1 MSRTV
6 SDLLEAMRPD
16 EDHRFDTE
24 AVWQRSLGRARQ
36 RTVHRRVALAA
47 AAGVAAVAAIAAPTL
62 VLTAGSPGSDP
73 ILPGQS
79 GSATAS
85 AEATASPSPPPSTA
99 VPSSRAV
106 LSATLRAVSSTT
118 WVIAPAETN
127 AYMQL
132 AYVRRADETKMSGSV
147 EVYEAGAFDPSPY
160 LAGTRTT
167 VDGESAYFAWVSDPF
182 HTTREV
188 RRALA
193 WQYAPDAWVV
203 VRIEHDTPTPSM
215 SAEIPSEL
223 VEIASLVEIGD
234 PEPVRLPFQVS
245 YRPETMVPVYVGHF
259 EEAWLNRFVYYEYI
273 NAPSDFRDSERALS
287 LPLHIGMHPATPEQ
301 WRPDTTVGGQPAMR
315 NGPNEVI
322 VQVGD
327 QWVVIGSGPYAAPLS
342 NEEIERIFA
351 GLTFADWTYETTWF
365 DANTA
370 A

>member
-6 SDLLEAMRPD
+6 SDLLEAIRPD
-16 EDHRFDTE
+16 EDHLFDTE
-24 AVWQRSLGRARQ
+24 AVWQRSKRRARQ

-47 AAGVAAVAAIAAPTL
+47 AAGVAAVVAIATPSL
-62 VLTAGSPGSDP
+62 VLTAGSPSPDP
-73 ILPGQS
+73 IQPGQS
-79 GSATAS
+79 GSATPS
-85 AEATASPSPPPSTA
+85 AEATASPSPPPSDA
-99 VPSSRAV
+99 VPSARAA

-132 AYVRRADETKMSGSV
+132 AYVRRAAETAMSGSV
-147 EVYEAGAFDPSPY
+147 EVYEAGAFDPSPM

-167 VDGESAYFAWVSDPF
+167 VDGESAYFAWVPDPY
-182 HTTREV
+182 HTAGEV

-193 WQYAPDAWVV
+193 WQYGPDAWVV

-234 PEPVRLPFQVS
+234 PEPVRLPFQVG
-245 YRPETMVPVYVGHF
+245 YRPDTMVPVSVSHF
-259 EEAWLNRFVYYEYI
+259 EEAWLNRVVYYEYI
-273 NAPSDFRDSERALS
+273 NAPSDFRDRERKLS
-287 LPLHIGMHPATPEQ
+287 LPLYIGMQPAVPEQ
-301 WRPDTTVGGQPAMR
+301 WRPDTAVGGQPAMR
-315 NGPNEVI
+315 NGSYEVI
-322 VQVGD
+322 IQVGD
-327 QWVVIGSGPYAAPLS
+327 QWVTIGSGSYAVPLTI
-342 NEEIERIFA
+342 EEIEQIFA